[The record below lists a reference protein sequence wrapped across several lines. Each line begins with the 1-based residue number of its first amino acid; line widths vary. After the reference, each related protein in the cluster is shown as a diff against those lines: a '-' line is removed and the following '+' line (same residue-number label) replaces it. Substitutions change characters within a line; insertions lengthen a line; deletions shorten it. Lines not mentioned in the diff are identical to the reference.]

1 MLFGSDESIV
11 VNGLRLLRITVKTQS
26 NLDSYFL
33 GVKNRINKMS
43 VSFVQSGLL
52 FGLNNYYC
60 VLDGYLCLFHYYRDK
75 LSLVTIPFKGDM
87 KFMHLSEV
95 LKLMKKYNIYRI
107 RFVLNT
113 YFVGAWNSVLSKY
126 FKVNR
131 ICDEYIYDNFA
142 LAGLEGKEWKNLRN
156 KVHKFR
162 NRYSDRIEIMPFD
175 KTLMSSALACYDV
188 WYETAGQKIVNSGE
202 QIWDRKFFE
211 ICLHYYEELG
221 IDMFLAKDNAEQKF
235 IGCVAYTILAD
246 DFAYGI
252 FRKLSSEY
260 DYFSQYM
267 QFYQADIL
275 SREYGIQ
282 YLNDA
287 YDGGKEGLRALK
299 MGFKPVKT
307 LKFVSLSVRK
317 EKQK

>member
-1 MLFGSDESIV
+1 
-11 VNGLRLLRITVKTQS
+11 
-26 NLDSYFL
+26 
-33 GVKNRINKMS
+33 MS

-156 KVHKFR
+156 KF
-162 NRYSDRIEIMPFD
+162 NRFCNKYENVNYRVCSLSDWDNIKSLYDFWCSTSGQKYNNVYDAKYLRTMFEVDSDKTILFFDGSSPIGFVSYHVINDRI
-175 KTLMSSALACYDV
+175 V
-188 WYETAGQKIVNSGE
+188 HGV
-202 QIWDRKFFE
+202 
-211 ICLHYYEELG
+211 
-221 IDMFLAKDNAEQKF
+221 
-235 IGCVAYTILAD
+235 
-246 DFAYGI
+246 
-252 FRKLSSEY
+252 FRKLDITYE
-260 DYFSQYM
+260 YFSQYA
-267 QFYQADIL
+267 QVIL
-275 SREYGIQ
+275 ARHLKERGYK
-282 YLNDA
+282 YLND
-287 YDGGKEGLRALK
+287 DGDNNLEGLRNLK
-299 MGFKPVKT
+299 MRFNPVYIMTQYELIK
-307 LKFVSLSVRK
+307 R
-317 EKQK
+317 

>member
-1 MLFGSDESIV
+1 MLFNNLSLFKQIDAGNVMELNEYFRNVSVFDIGSDSYPLC
-11 VNGLRLLRITVKTQS
+11 GLTYLKGAYAYIDDYLFIIDNKK
-26 NLDSYFL
+26 NL
-33 GVKNRINKMS
+33 M
-43 VSFVQSGLL
+43 
-52 FGLNNYYC
+52 C
-60 VLDGYLCLFHYYRDK
+60 
-75 LSLVTIPFKGDM
+75 IPFNMDGIFIDVNHLYELMVKYKIDRISCIPDDCKYLSSGDIKK
-87 KFMHLSEV
+87 KFTSRH
-95 LKLMKKYNIYRI
+95 
-107 RFVLNT
+107 
-113 YFVGAWNSVLSKY
+113 VGSY
-126 FKVNR
+126 GF
-131 ICDEYIYDNFA
+131 EYIYDNFA

-221 IDMFLAKDNAEQKF
+221 IDMFLVKDNAEQKF

-287 YDGGKEGLRALK
+287 YDGGKEGLRVLK

>member
-95 LKLMKKYNIYRI
+95 LKLIKKYNIYRI

-156 KVHKFR
+156 KF
-162 NRYSDRIEIMPFD
+162 NRFCNKYENVNYRVCSLSDWNNIKSLYDFWCSTSGQKYNNVYDAKYLRTMFEVDPDKTILFFDGSSPIGFVSYHVINDRI
-175 KTLMSSALACYDV
+175 V
-188 WYETAGQKIVNSGE
+188 HGV
-202 QIWDRKFFE
+202 
-211 ICLHYYEELG
+211 
-221 IDMFLAKDNAEQKF
+221 
-235 IGCVAYTILAD
+235 
-246 DFAYGI
+246 
-252 FRKLSSEY
+252 FRKLDITYE
-260 DYFSQYM
+260 YFSQYA
-267 QFYQADIL
+267 QVIL
-275 SREYGIQ
+275 ARHLKEYGYK
-282 YLNDA
+282 YLND
-287 YDGGKEGLRALK
+287 DGDNNLEGLRNLK
-299 MGFKPVKT
+299 TRFNPVYIMTQYELIK
-307 LKFVSLSVRK
+307 R
-317 EKQK
+317 